1 MGGVTVQIG
10 SRRRGGEEIG
20 RTDTSAVPSA
30 TVGAQGVATATTPGE
45 NAIGII
51 TGTTTTVMSVAT
63 GVIDEHGQPVASR
76 AVRISTITFVRTE
89 STVLSRLV
97 SSSSL
102 NSRSFGFRYSQVILP
117 NPPRSGARGLSCGG
131 SRHR

>member
-1 MGGVTVQIG
+1 MGGVTPGQIG
-10 SRRRGGEEIG
+10 SRRGAEEIG

-63 GVIDEHGQPVASR
+63 GVIDEHGGPVA
-76 AVRISTITFVRTE
+76 
-89 STVLSRLV
+89 
-97 SSSSL
+97 
-102 NSRSFGFRYSQVILP
+102 
-117 NPPRSGARGLSCGG
+117 
-131 SRHR
+131 